1 MSVVLAESLDE
12 GRILLL
18 RLNRPKANIL
28 DAEMIA
34 ALGRALEE
42 GHRPHTRAVVIGHE
56 GPHFSFGASVE
67 EHRAERAAGM
77 LAAFHGLFRRLHAL
91 GTPLLAAA
99 RGQCLGGGLE
109 LAAFCHLLFAGE
121 DAAFAQPEI
130 RLGVFPP
137 MASLVFA
144 LRAPALAD
152 EINLSGRSFSAA
164 EFQRAGLACQVAA
177 DPQAAALA
185 YAREHLLPR
194 SASSLRLAARASR
207 WAWERA
213 LAEELPRLERLYLE
227 TLMATHDANEGI
239 ASFLEKRPPAWRDA

>member
-1 MSVVLAESLDE
+1 MSPIHAESME
-12 GRILLL
+12 QGRLLLL

-34 ALGRALEE
+34 ALAQALRE
-42 GHRPHTRAVVIGHE
+42 GHRQDTCGVVLSHE

-67 EHRAERAAGM
+67 EHRAEAAANM
-77 LAAFHGLFRRLHAL
+77 LAAFHGLFRQLHAL
-91 GTPLLAAA
+91 GTPLLAAVG
-99 RGQCLGGGLE
+99 GQCLGGGLE

-121 DAAFAQPEI
+121 GAVFGQPEI

-137 MASLVFA
+137 MASLIFA

-164 EFQRAGLACQVAA
+164 EFLHCGLAREIAA
-177 DPQAAALA
+177 APEQAALDF
-185 YAREHLLPR
+185 AREHLLPR
-194 SASSLRLAARASR
+194 SASSLRIAARASR

-227 TLMATHDANEGI
+227 TLMATRDANEGI
-239 ASFLEKRPPAWRDA
+239 NSFLDKRPPVWSHA

>member
-1 MSVVLAESLDE
+1 MSVVHAESLE
-12 GRILLL
+12 QGRLLLL

-34 ALGRALEE
+34 ALAQALRA
-42 GHRPHTRAVVIGHE
+42 GHRQETCAVVISHE

-67 EHRAERAAGM
+67 EHRAGAAAGM
-77 LAAFHGLFRRLHAL
+77 LAAFHDLFRQLHAL
-91 GTPLLAAA
+91 GTPLLAAVG
-99 RGQCLGGGLE
+99 GQCLGGGLE

-121 DAAFAQPEI
+121 GAVFGQPEI

-137 MASLVFA
+137 MASLIFA

-152 EINLSGRSFSAA
+152 EINLSGRSISAA
-164 EFQRAGLACQVAA
+164 EFLQCGLAREIAA
-177 DPQAAALA
+177 QPEQAALEF
-185 YAREHLLPR
+185 AREHLLPR
-194 SASSLRLAARASR
+194 SASSLRIAARASR

-239 ASFLEKRPPAWRDA
+239 ASFLEKRAPSWSHA